1 MKNFNIHRFGLTLRQ
16 DLFSHKR
23 LLMRTFLGM
32 FAGCF
37 LILMIAFFEDIVA
50 PTQIMI
56 DGSLQFDYANHD
68 HVKAFMTV
76 VIFVVFLQGA
86 SLIFSNLRT
95 KEERIAFLALPA
107 TRLEK
112 FLVRWIYG
120 TVVYVALFC
129 LALIAADLLR
139 YAITLLIGPGRPP
152 LVFPEVF
159 ADIVPKINVNY
170 VGGTDFNETYVRDVR
185 PWILA
190 SLAMISVWLHS
201 VYMLGSSLFR
211 KYAWINTTI
220 AGIAIFLVL
229 VVVISNLPDME
240 LETKLTSSGMSKACV
255 AVAFVLTVFNY
266 WASYR
271 VFSRIQVVPRK
282 WINI

>member
-23 LLMRTFLGM
+23 LLMRTFGGM
-32 FAGCF
+32 FAACF

-68 HVKAFMTV
+68 HAKAFMTV

-120 TVVYVALFC
+120 AVVYVALFC

-139 YAITLLIGPGRPP
+139 YAITPLIGPGRPP
-152 LVFPEVF
+152 LVFPEFF
-159 ADIVPKINVNY
+159 AEIVPKINVDY
-170 VGGTDFNETYVRDVR
+170 VGGGDFNETYVRDVR

-220 AGIAIFLVL
+220 AGIVIFLVL

-271 VFSRIQVVPRK
+271 VFSRIQVVTRK